1 MKKTILLTI
10 VLFTAFTFTTFSQQ
24 ELPPA
29 SKPDQELTKK
39 EAAARILDFQSRV
52 DNLQK
57 QLSSIDEQLKQAH
70 SDLDKLNADLTNC
83 HKEILNVLGVTQA
96 DVDAFRQSLGTIEGK
111 VRELKSLSNDQL
123 IARQNEVKA
132 LENNLNQ
139 LRSNKISVLPE
150 FFDKIISLARDIKGL
165 YREKKITTYTVGTW
179 AENRDCLW
187 NIAGNMEIYGDPF
200 LWPKIW
206 QSNTDK
212 IKNPD
217 IIHPGQVLSI
227 PDKAPLTT
235 DEKKAERRYWRNKH
249 AQMEATSTTQ
259 QTTTQPTQENQ
270 QIKPGP
276 KGE

>member
-39 EAAARILDFQSRV
+39 EATARILDFQSRV

-57 QLSSIDEQLKQAH
+57 QITSLDEQLKQAH
-70 SDLDKLNADLTNC
+70 SDLDKLNSDLTNC
-83 HKEILNVLGVTQA
+83 NKEILNIIGATQA
-96 DVDAFRQSLGTIEGK
+96 DVDAFRQSVGTIEGK
-111 VRELKSLSNDQL
+111 VRQLKSLSNDQL
-123 IARQNEVKA
+123 IARQDEVKA
-132 LENNLNQ
+132 LENDLNQ

-150 FFDKIISLARDIKGL
+150 FYDKIISLARDIKGL

-206 QSNTDK
+206 QANTDK

-227 PDKAPLTT
+227 PDKASLTT

-249 AQMEATSTTQ
+249 AQMEAT
-259 QTTTQPTQENQ
+259 TTTQPTQDNQ
-270 QIKPGP
+270 QIKPGA